1 MELRFSRRTYLAM
14 RALRELHDA
23 DGQVSGSK
31 LAERIE
37 TTIPFLP
44 QVLSPMIKAGWIESQ
59 TGPGGGYRLSTS
71 LADLNLLEVVEM
83 VEGPTE
89 TGECVLREG
98 PCPGN
103 ESCPVHE
110 AWLSARSELTE
121 RLRAVSAE
129 ASLERQ
135 KA

>member
-14 RALRELHDA
+14 RALRELSEERD
-23 DGQVSGSK
+23 QLSGVE

-37 TTIPFLP
+37 TTSPFLP

-59 TGPGGGYRLSTS
+59 TGPGGGYRLAVS
-71 LADLNLLEVVEM
+71 LVDLSLLEVVET

-89 TGECVLREG
+89 TGECVLRDG
-98 PCPGN
+98 PCPGT

-110 AWLSARSELTE
+110 AWQSARSELRE
-121 RLRAVSAE
+121 RLAAVSAQ

-135 KA
+135 AS